1 MYSSVA
7 ETSIFV
13 VGFEDEFAPAVN
25 NKIQNLSNWN
35 NVRNFIRPVVS
46 YLGKNCIK
54 QQLVFLVGKLE
65 AEPTPKLPTV
75 QALVLGDMALEQ
87 IDM

>member
-25 NKIQNLSNWN
+25 NKIQNLSN
-35 NVRNFIRPVVS
+35 
-46 YLGKNCIK
+46 
-54 QQLVFLVGKLE
+54 
-65 AEPTPKLPTV
+65 
-75 QALVLGDMALEQ
+75 
-87 IDM
+87 